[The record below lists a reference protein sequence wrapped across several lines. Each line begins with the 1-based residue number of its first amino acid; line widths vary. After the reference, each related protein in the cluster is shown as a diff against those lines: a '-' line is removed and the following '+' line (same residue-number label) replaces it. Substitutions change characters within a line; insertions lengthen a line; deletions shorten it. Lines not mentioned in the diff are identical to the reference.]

1 MCIMEVASKDLLS
14 KLCFYVYFFPQ
25 YWNFS
30 SCGLLF
36 VLDILL
42 ISFFFFFLKI
52 GSLLGVN
59 NYVSFLKLVC
69 FFKISFC

>member
-1 MCIMEVASKDLLS
+1 MCILEVALKDLLS

-36 VLDILL
+36 VLDISH
-42 ISFFFFFLKI
+42 ISFFFFFSENWFFIRCKQLCFILEI
-52 GSLLGVN
+52 GL
-59 NYVSFLKLVC
+59 FL
-69 FFKISFC
+69 